1 MKLPK
6 IILNIFIR
14 FTKDFSSLQSYLK
27 FFWLSTTFAILLP
40 IIVGGL
46 FIHYDN
52 SLLNEYSVM
61 LDYKTSHVNQNND
74 VIFVGDSSCLMGVSP
89 KIIEEETGLKVL
101 NLATYGGSGIIG
113 YEAILRKYLKF
124 NSPPKLIVYYIS
136 PSIPNMY
143 TLKTFE
149 QIFAYLK
156 HPDAAL
162 FTNNAGEYN
171 FLQIMSAF
179 TTYLIDKITPP
190 VSQENLKKL
199 YQEHQEF
206 KGFQNK
212 NIASNG
218 LSSDIKFK
226 SRYTYGDYFN
236 TAYDPRKKIKK
247 LVSHFNNQETK
258 VVVYLAPM
266 AETEE
271 SFDYFCEVYKG
282 ITANA
287 PYKLKN
293 ENFSDYTHLT
303 YKGAITNSKIVA
315 IFLKNFFNS

>member
-6 IILNIFIR
+6 FILKLFVHSS
-14 FTKDFSSLQSYLK
+14 KDFSSLQSYLK
-27 FFWLSTTFAILLP
+27 FFWLSTVFAILLP
-40 IIVGGL
+40 NIVGAL
-46 FIHYDN
+46 FMHYDN
-52 SLLNEYSVM
+52 SLLNEFTIM

-101 NLATYGGSGIIG
+101 NLATHGTSGIIG
-113 YEAILRKYLKF
+113 YEAILRRYLKF

-143 TLKTFE
+143 ILKTFE
-149 QIFAYLK
+149 QIFTYLK
-156 HPDAAL
+156 HPNAAL
-162 FTNNAGEYN
+162 FINNAGEYN

-179 TTYLIDKITPP
+179 TTYIADKITPP

-199 YQEHQEF
+199 YTEHQKS

-212 NIASNG
+212 NIKSNG
-218 LSSDIKFK
+218 GSADIKFK

-236 TAYDPRKKIKK
+236 TAYDPRKKIKR

-266 AETEE
+266 AQTEE
-271 SFDYFCEVYKG
+271 SFDYFCNVYKG

-293 ENFSDYTHLT
+293 ENFSDYTHLRHSSH
-303 YKGAITNSKIVA
+303 KPSK
-315 IFLKNFFNS
+315 FPNKYLLSCL